1 MIFSK
6 NPIFRG
12 FIFKTQKSKTFFAFF
27 CCGLDILCAGKIS
40 KWIFQA
46 SWVQS
51 NIQSSIHHQNLI
63 SLESP
68 HELRWI
74 LIMMEAH
81 AEDLCEVKKK
91 KMPPRDL
98 QFPQSPVNL
107 NISTKWRDS
116 QGQRRR
122 LYLHKSWEESSRQVK
137 KKKRQRRKPL
147 TPMSTSQSCVS
158 ISFCASVTP
167 PHIPLSF
174 LLLFF
179 TIHVFCLPVLLS
191 VGRIW
196 KPGFNPFISCLS
208 LCGCSSALTIL
219 GVIFQLA
226 RSSRSGQKVLWFGL
240 KCRYIIAKIVT
251 HPPNQPPT
259 KKQILTYLVRMFHKS
274 DGFVSLTLTLTLSKM
289 LIGRISGFSMSL
301 FCHGGSAKVHT

>member
-1 MIFSK
+1 MKGKGFLWYFPKIPYFEVLFLKLKKAKAFFSL
-6 NPIFRG
+6 F
-12 FIFKTQKSKTFFAFF
+12 FF

-46 SWVQS
+46 LWVQS
-51 NIQSSIHHQNLI
+51 NIQSSIHHQHLI

-137 KKKRQRRKPL
+137 KKKKKKSSSTHEHLSVLCKRFFLCICHTFSLLVFCFPL
-147 TPMSTSQSCVS
+147 SWFMCFSSVFCCLSDRFESLLFAIVS
-158 ISFCASVTP
+158 IVLF
-167 PHIPLSF
+167 HLS
-174 LLLFF
+174 
-179 TIHVFCLPVLLS
+179 PS
-191 VGRIW
+191 
-196 KPGFNPFISCLS
+196 
-208 LCGCSSALTIL
+208 GCSSVLTIL
-219 GVIFQLA
+219 RVIFQLA
-226 RSSRSGQKVLWFGL
+226 RSSRS
-240 KCRYIIAKIVT
+240 
-251 HPPNQPPT
+251 
-259 KKQILTYLVRMFHKS
+259 
-274 DGFVSLTLTLTLSKM
+274 SKT
-289 LIGRISGFSMSL
+289 
-301 FCHGGSAKVHT
+301 V